1 MLTSSQLSDLFSRL
15 DRNGDGE
22 LDLDEFTGIIKM
34 LKINTTADYIARVFR
49 SVDQARGGELA
60 GTLDMQEF
68 IAAYQKIY
76 CGAPIT
82 ELMDNGAK
90 RETFVRATRYGCTAD
105 GTYLF
110 ECYTIPSDGVPE
122 KHQLVDLPTAT
133 SGYTTSTGDRES
145 LEKLS
150 RATSEPWIVDNKP
163 GTIDNLDRMLRLDSA
178 RNKTSKAKILWW
190 VDVACSAVD
199 RSTAEELVAKFGLP
213 NNSKFISSFG
223 NFGNGLP
230 ADPKSRI
237 FAGNGIDTNGSV
249 YSLSFF
255 AQAQYILNVPVV
267 HHLPPVLRKLQCF
280 ACENNFFS
288 GLSEWVVSYYTSRFA
303 WMANLS
309 WLAHTSDDER
319 IGAYERAEGLAS
331 LLWMLRTGD
340 PDTVDYED
348 TDDEDDDLEDGDEQD
363 TPALESPSKNKYKV
377 EEEGPSSNHTIFSS
391 SGGGVPIKRRMG
403 YIYPPTW
410 LRSNSQLYTM
420 PPVVAVDSLGVHILD
435 QGYGAHTLLT
445 VRQIDGEKQK
455 KLTLE
460 QQARAGVLGRI
471 VSGVWV
477 KLAEVIM
484 KGRSAGVAG
493 ELADSPG
500 TLATFVLMLL
510 HNFSMNSVAPVDY
523 WLNVLEK
530 EIKDIVVSKHSAH
543 LSEVERVLKDFNSYL
558 DPLEGIMQSLAQEQE
573 DILSAE
579 RERLMAEELL
589 AAEQQELKHD
599 SLHSDSES
607 EQDKIAPIATRSPSS
622 GKHLVPA
629 RPQSA
634 FGRAKQGRAQ
644 GHRRGSIVAAA
655 KLEEALPEGVEK
667 VSLSYAIIERFFG
680 ADPYREI
687 HRHLEGYEQME
698 IKGLVY
704 WKERLKKYSLKVE
717 NLKHLISTQLDEKR
731 NFMSFMLTII
741 TTILAPLAI
750 LTGYF
755 GMNFTNMK
763 ELDPDAYPSVTPG
776 VVLMWVICGI
786 SYGSLLMFALHF
798 RVLYSAT

>member
-288 GLSEWVVSYYTSRFA
+288 SLSEWVVSYYTSRFA

-331 LLWMLRTGD
+331 VSEMFIFCVYFPSFVSDVLSHL
-340 PDTVDYED
+340 
-348 TDDEDDDLEDGDEQD
+348 DL
-363 TPALESPSKNKYKV
+363 V
-377 EEEGPSSNHTIFSS
+377 
-391 SGGGVPIKRRMG
+391 
-403 YIYPPTW
+403 
-410 LRSNSQLYTM
+410 
-420 PPVVAVDSLGVHILD
+420 
-435 QGYGAHTLLT
+435 
-445 VRQIDGEKQK
+445 
-455 KLTLE
+455 
-460 QQARAGVLGRI
+460 
-471 VSGVWV
+471 
-477 KLAEVIM
+477 
-484 KGRSAGVAG
+484 
-493 ELADSPG
+493 
-500 TLATFVLMLL
+500 
-510 HNFSMNSVAPVDY
+510 
-523 WLNVLEK
+523 
-530 EIKDIVVSKHSAH
+530 
-543 LSEVERVLKDFNSYL
+543 
-558 DPLEGIMQSLAQEQE
+558 
-573 DILSAE
+573 
-579 RERLMAEELL
+579 
-589 AAEQQELKHD
+589 
-599 SLHSDSES
+599 
-607 EQDKIAPIATRSPSS
+607 
-622 GKHLVPA
+622 VPA
-629 RPQSA
+629 ND
-634 FGRAKQGRAQ
+634 
-644 GHRRGSIVAAA
+644 I
-655 KLEEALPEGVEK
+655 
-667 VSLSYAIIERFFG
+667 
-680 ADPYREI
+680 
-687 HRHLEGYEQME
+687 
-698 IKGLVY
+698 
-704 WKERLKKYSLKVE
+704 
-717 NLKHLISTQLDEKR
+717 
-731 NFMSFMLTII
+731 
-741 TTILAPLAI
+741 
-750 LTGYF
+750 
-755 GMNFTNMK
+755 
-763 ELDPDAYPSVTPG
+763 
-776 VVLMWVICGI
+776 
-786 SYGSLLMFALHF
+786 
-798 RVLYSAT
+798 